1 MESEARAAEQSGE
14 VVVETRARVYS
25 TALLTAAA
33 QWETDVDTR
42 TARPGVRTGSGVEPE
57 LPRQGCGNRR
67 AAARD
72 CARSRRRFGVRVSHI
87 RVAPRG
93 RERRPE

>member
-1 MESEARAAEQSGE
+1 MGSEARAAGQAGAAG
-14 VVVETRARVYS
+14 VETRARVYS

-57 LPRQGCGNRR
+57 LPRQGCGKRR
-67 AAARD
+67 AAARA
-72 CARSRRRFGVRVSHI
+72 CARPRRRFGVSVSHI

-93 RERRPE
+93 RERRAE